1 MNYTGTPDYTYEE
14 LRTNALEILA
24 GSKKDNTYEFKTFKW
39 SVATR
44 LAQKKNKTTPDYI
57 DIDNAFSDDDG
68 DIFLE
73 VFWDMFR
80 QGIITL
86 GANQKNP
93 EFPHFRVSAHGKSLL
108 DNGELYFYPSASSY
122 VTLVKQQIPKID
134 NVTLDY
140 LKESLQSFYNGCYLS
155 SSVMLGVASEHTFLL
170 LLDKVENN
178 QIYSNDFK
186 KAFKEWNISRKFTEF
201 KKTLDQLVTSNKIY
215 LKPEVKENLDTNFD
229 GILNTIRYFRNE
241 SGHPSGNR
249 ISRDQCYANLLIF
262 IQYCKKAYQLIDE
275 F

>member
-1 MNYTGTPDYTYEE
+1 MYYTGKPEYTYEE
-14 LRTNALEILA
+14 IRNQALEMLSVY
-24 GSKKDNTYEFKTFKW
+24 SKDTYYQFKTFKNW
-39 SVATR
+39 VGSR
-44 LAQKKNKTTPDYI
+44 LSEKKKGITPSPFEE
-57 DIDNAFSDDDG
+57 AFSDDDG

-86 GANQKNP
+86 GSDHMNP
-93 EFPHFRVSAHGKSLL
+93 DFPNFRVSAHGKTLL
-108 DNGELYFYPSASSY
+108 NNGELYFYPSNSSY
-122 VTLVKQQIPKID
+122 VSLVKKQIPNID
-134 NVTLDY
+134 DITLDY

-178 QIYSNDFK
+178 PNYCNDFQ
-186 KAFKEWNISRKFTEF
+186 KALKEWNISRKFTHF
-201 KKTLDQLVTSNKIY
+201 KNTLDLLISQNKVN
-215 LKPEVKENLDTNFD
+215 LKPEVKENLDTNFG

-249 ISRDQCYANLLIF
+249 IDRDQCYANLLIF